1 MKVSELITILK
12 DYNQDECVYLSDK
25 SGCVYE
31 ARRTAIHCIN
41 ESDAENLIINRK
53 GIVIE

>member
-1 MKVSELITILK
+1 MKISELITILK

-31 ARRTAIHCIN
+31 AKRTAIHCIN